1 HPAGLVDYKHI
12 PNAISL
18 LKAQFPPDDARKQ
31 LDPHVWLR
39 IMQIALSSGAQWLEI
54 ESEGS
59 QIWTTLLYWV
69 LNEQHSCRDW
79 DCPGSRRPVYT
90 VPINVWSRNNKFQFH
105 ILDLPKTNVPT
116 VLLRALDLM
125 RPSLCEY
132 LIHLAYPSSPM
143 MTTFPDL
150 PGDIR
155 LHLALIQSPFVHA
168 TSAPAAPQELSDSLM
183 SKLVIQLRQYVNIQ
197 GERDESGES
206 LRKHPSILP
215 AIYLSLRV
223 GLPGILEHSSVALR
237 DKQDLLHVLFRVL
250 LSDSKLYSGDKVFE
264 KWISDA
270 KATDRIVDILFGPD
284 PIAYGAPLFTLLIA
298 EALRFAVDSKSG
310 MLAVK
315 IYVRLSDVRWLEAL
329 EDYYIFN
336 QGGEYRWWIQAE
348 FAAYS
353 FLAAAYTDGLSNLLV
368 TDLEVYGTTLDYVK
382 DDTRIL
388 ILLKMFILSDV
399 ESRRSLK
406 PFVSLTQTSESW
418 QQCIERLGPFLR
430 SEDAKSAYERRTA
443 EAKHPRFGSHATQLV
458 YEALEGS
465 EAWLVQLAGVVPQ
478 KDRTPTSRGRSI
490 GSFGQW
496 WRHWRNL
503 IRPSYRDRPG
513 IRHGEYVEEKII
525 TADEAVVISSLGGPD
540 PSNLV

>member
-1 HPAGLVDYKHI
+1 MSSNTSAIAETDTPAGLVDYEHI
-12 PNAISL
+12 PHAISC
-18 LKAQFPPDDARKQ
+18 LKAQFPPDNARKK
-31 LDPHVWLR
+31 LDPL
-39 IMQIALSSGAQWLEI
+39 LCPGAQWLGI

-59 QIWTTLLYWV
+59 QIWSTLLYWV
-69 LNEQHSCRDW
+69 LNEHHSCRD
-79 DCPGSRRPVYT
+79 PHLNF
-90 VPINVWSRNNKFQFH
+90 PINLH
-105 ILDLPKTNVPT
+105 ILDLPKTDVPT
-116 VLLRALDLM
+116 VL
-125 RPSLCEY
+125 PSLCEY

-150 PGDIR
+150 PSDIR
-155 LHLALIQSPFVHA
+155 LHLTLIQSPFVHA
-168 TSAPAAPQELSDSLM
+168 TKLSDSLM

-206 LRKHPSILP
+206 LQKHPDILP

-223 GLPGILEHSSVALR
+223 GLPGILENSSVALR

-250 LSDSKLYSGDKVFE
+250 LLSDPKLYSGDKVFE

-270 KATDRIVDILFGPD
+270 KATDRIVDEHD

-315 IYVRLSDVRWLEAL
+315 IYTRLSDVRWLEAL
-329 EDYYIFN
+329 EDYYMFN

-399 ESRRSLK
+399 GSRRSLK
-406 PFVSLTQTSESW
+406 SFVSLTQTSESW
-418 QQCIERLGPFLR
+418 QQCIERLGPFLC

-443 EAKHPRFGSHATQLV
+443 EAKHPRFGSHTTQLV
-458 YEALEGS
+458 YEAFEGS

-478 KDRTPTSRGRSI
+478 KDRTPTSRGKSI

-503 IRPSYRDRPG
+503 ILPAYRDSPG
-513 IRHGEYVEEKII
+513 FQHCEYVEEKII
-525 TADEAVVISSLGGPD
+525 TADEAVVISSPGGPD